1 MLSNPRK
8 YTISEP
14 APASHNASS
23 EETAPERF
31 SAASAVACMLHAI
44 GSAFGLTRCPAT
56 SGKGTSMPHEIGY
69 VTGKSGNGFA
79 SIAAIACAM
88 CGRIPDACAAK
99 CACSCARYHSTGST
113 STSASRSTTGSEGSK
128 VDRTS
133 SRSPA
138 ATSCPQLSHSPAQPS
153 ARHSGQLP
161 DAKPSTRNCPER
173 DEYGNF
179 IVRSSSL
186 PAEYSRPTKSTTHL
200 VNRSSSPV

>member
-23 EETAPERF
+23 DDTAPERF
-31 SAASAVACMLHAI
+31 SAASAVACMLQAI
-44 GSAFGLTRCPAT
+44 GSAIGLPRCPAT
-56 SGKGTSMPHEIGY
+56 SGLCFLLLHEIGY

-79 SIAAIACAM
+79 SIAAIACAL
-88 CGRIPDACAAK
+88 CGRIPGACAAK
-99 CACSCARYHSTGST
+99 CACSRDRYRSTGST
-113 STSASRSTTGSEGSK
+113 SSSASRSTTGSDGSK
-128 VDRTS
+128 VDRTA

-138 ATSCPQLSHSPAQPS
+138 ATSCPQLSHSPAPPS

-161 DAKPSTRNCPER
+161 DAKPSTRNSPER

-200 VNRSSSPV
+200 VIRSS